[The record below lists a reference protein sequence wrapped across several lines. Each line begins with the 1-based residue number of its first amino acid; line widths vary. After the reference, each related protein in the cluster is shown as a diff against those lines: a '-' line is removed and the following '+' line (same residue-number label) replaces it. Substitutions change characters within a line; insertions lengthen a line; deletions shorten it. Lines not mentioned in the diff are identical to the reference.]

1 MDINF
6 ELIIVSKLLV
16 SLVLG
21 GLIGLDRET
30 HGIDA
35 GIRTYAAVCIGATIF
50 TAIAGHLENDLSAL
64 SRIIANIITGVG
76 FLCAGIIYRDNSSD
90 TSHGLT
96 TSATVWCTAGVGVAV
111 GLNMFVIAVAS
122 ALALFFLLSLQNQ
135 KWYVRWKQKIANKLS
150 ETKKNSS

>member
-21 GLIGLDRET
+21 GLIGFDRERQ
-30 HGIDA
+30 GADA

-50 TAIAGHLENDLSAL
+50 TAIAGHLENDLSAP

-90 TSHGLT
+90 TSRGLT
-96 TSATVWCTAGVGVAV
+96 TSATVWCAAGVGVAV

-122 ALALFFLLSLQNQ
+122 TLALYFLLSLQNQ
-135 KWYVRWKQKIANKLS
+135 KWYVRWKQKIGNELS
-150 ETKKNSS
+150 KTKKNTS